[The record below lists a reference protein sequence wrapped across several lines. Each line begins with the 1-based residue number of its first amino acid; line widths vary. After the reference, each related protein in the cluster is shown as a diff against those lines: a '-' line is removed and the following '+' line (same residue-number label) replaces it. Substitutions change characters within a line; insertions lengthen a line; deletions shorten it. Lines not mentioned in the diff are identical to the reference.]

1 MPMTSTLQKYLA
13 DNGVAY
19 DILTHRHTD
28 NTMNTAN
35 AAHVPARQ
43 MAKPVVLEDE
53 DGYIM
58 AVVPANQH
66 VKINKLNQCLGRKL
80 GLATEPEL
88 TDLFSDCD
96 VGAIPP
102 VGYAYDIDT
111 VVDDKLDL
119 CHEVYMESG
128 DHEDLIHITGAS
140 YQKLM
145 KHALH
150 ARIS

>member
-1 MPMTSTLQKYLA
+1 MSMTSTLQKYLA
-13 DNGVAY
+13 DKGIAY
-19 DILTHRHTD
+19 DVMTHRHTD
-28 NTMNTAN
+28 NTINTAN
-35 AAHVPARQ
+35 AAHVPARR
-43 MAKPVVLEDE
+43 MAKPVMLEDE
-53 DGYIM
+53 DGYVM

-66 VKINKLNQCLGRKL
+66 VKINKLNQFLGRKL
-80 GLATEPEL
+80 GLATESEL
-88 TDLFSDCD
+88 SVLFYDCE

-102 VGYAYDIDT
+102 VGDAYDIDT

-119 CHEVYMESG
+119 CHEVYLESG
-128 DHEDLIHITGAS
+128 DHEDLIHLTGTS